1 MKKLLIMI
9 IASLT
14 SVLTKNGQDK
24 KWRFAVVGDTYAPQA
39 YTIKKIIPSLID
51 NKVEVVLF
59 VGDLI
64 QGGKGQNVQ
73 GMYEE
78 LSQWNEFTQ
87 PLRDAGVKII
97 VIWDNH
103 EEDVKGDNLKSWKEM
118 ISLGLNLV
126 STYKNVTFI
135 GMDNYLDGEHTVDTG
150 WLKKVL
156 KEVKKDN
163 IIVPFGYE
171 PAFTCNTFHSVCLDA
186 NENSRN
192 KFWSLLEEYGI
203 DYYFC
208 GYTHLYNYC
217 TVTHDE
223 KNIHQIVSGG
233 SGGFLQFGR
242 GGIQNADG
250 YKVESVKE

>member
-14 SVLTKNGQDK
+14 SVLTMYGQDK

-156 KEVKKDN
+156 KE
-163 IIVPFGYE
+163 P
-171 PAFTCNTFHSVCLDA
+171 
-186 NENSRN
+186 
-192 KFWSLLEEYGI
+192 
-203 DYYFC
+203 
-208 GYTHLYNYC
+208 
-217 TVTHDE
+217 
-223 KNIHQIVSGG
+223 
-233 SGGFLQFGR
+233 
-242 GGIQNADG
+242 
-250 YKVESVKE
+250 

>member
-1 MKKLLIMI
+1 MNS
-9 IASLT
+9 A
-14 SVLTKNGQDK
+14 
-24 KWRFAVVGDTYAPQA
+24 
-39 YTIKKIIPSLID
+39 
-51 NKVEVVLF
+51 
-59 VGDLI
+59 
-64 QGGKGQNVQ
+64 
-73 GMYEE
+73 
-78 LSQWNEFTQ
+78 
-87 PLRDAGVKII
+87 
-97 VIWDNH
+97 
-103 EEDVKGDNLKSWKEM
+103 
-118 ISLGLNLV
+118 
-126 STYKNVTFI
+126 
-135 GMDNYLDGEHTVDTG
+135 
-150 WLKKVL
+150 
-156 KEVKKDN
+156 N

>member
-1 MKKLLIMI
+1 MI

-14 SVLTKNGQDK
+14 SVLTMYGQDK

-156 KEVKKDN
+156 KEVKR
-163 IIVPFGYE
+163 IILLFHLAMNLHLPVIRFILYVLMPTKTAGTSFG
-171 PAFTCNTFHSVCLDA
+171 V
-186 NENSRN
+186 
-192 KFWSLLEEYGI
+192 
-203 DYYFC
+203 
-208 GYTHLYNYC
+208 
-217 TVTHDE
+217 
-223 KNIHQIVSGG
+223 
-233 SGGFLQFGR
+233 FL
-242 GGIQNADG
+242 
-250 YKVESVKE
+250 KSMV

>member
-14 SVLTKNGQDK
+14 SVLTMYGQDK

-51 NKVEVVLF
+51 NKVRSSPICGRF
-59 VGDLI
+59 DNN
-64 QGGKGQNVQ
+64 GGKGQNVQ

-150 WLKKVL
+150 WLKRFLKKV
-156 KEVKKDN
+156 KRII

-192 KFWSLLEEYGI
+192 KFG
-203 DYYFC
+203 
-208 GYTHLYNYC
+208 
-217 TVTHDE
+217 V
-223 KNIHQIVSGG
+223 
-233 SGGFLQFGR
+233 FL
-242 GGIQNADG
+242 
-250 YKVESVKE
+250 KSMV